1 MRNCSWCVIMS
12 PSGLPLGNLLF
23 TITDKTMPL
32 DILQLQ
38 DVIILV
44 YQAVKTQL
52 KYIFVCVFCLTSM
65 IWKQNEETPR
75 MHSSLRRKLCLV
87 VSAALVARPNRRGR
101 GQE

>member
-12 PSGLPLGNLLF
+12 PSGLSLGNLLF

-52 KYIFVCVFCLTSM
+52 KYIFVCFLFDIYDM
-65 IWKQNEETPR
+65 KA
-75 MHSSLRRKLCLV
+75 K
-87 VSAALVARPNRRGR
+87 
-101 GQE
+101 

>member
-23 TITDKTMPL
+23 TITDKTL

-44 YQAVKTQL
+44 YEAVRTQL
-52 KYIFVCVFCLTSM
+52 KYIFVCVFCLTSL
-65 IWKQNEETPR
+65 I
-75 MHSSLRRKLCLV
+75 
-87 VSAALVARPNRRGR
+87 
-101 GQE
+101 